1 MTQLNEL
8 FDLSGKVA
16 LTTGSSIGMG
26 RALAEGL
33 AMAGAKVV
41 ISSRKGDV
49 CEQTALEINEMVGKE
64 RAIAIACNIGYKEQ
78 LQALVDET
86 HSRLGP
92 IDILINNAGVNPF
105 HGPSSEIPDDAFDK
119 TMNSNVKSN
128 HWLVHMVLPDM
139 VAKEDGVIVITSSNG
154 AFQPSTEWGAYA
166 ISKAADLA
174 LVRNIAAEYGSKNIR
189 INALC
194 PGLFKTRFAQVL
206 WSDSE
211 GNEYP
216 ANNIT
221 LNRFGDPDELRGV
234 GVFLASR
241 AASYMTGQAIIIDG
255 GQVMVR

>member
-1 MTQLNEL
+1 
-8 FDLSGKVA
+8 
-16 LTTGSSIGMG
+16 
-26 RALAEGL
+26 
-33 AMAGAKVV
+33 
-41 ISSRKGDV
+41 
-49 CEQTALEINEMVGKE
+49 
-64 RAIAIACNIGYKEQ
+64 
-78 LQALVDET
+78 
-86 HSRLGP
+86 
-92 IDILINNAGVNPF
+92 
-105 HGPSSEIPDDAFDK
+105 
-119 TMNSNVKSN
+119 MNSNVKSN

-154 AFQPSTEWGAYA
+154 AFQPSTELGAYA